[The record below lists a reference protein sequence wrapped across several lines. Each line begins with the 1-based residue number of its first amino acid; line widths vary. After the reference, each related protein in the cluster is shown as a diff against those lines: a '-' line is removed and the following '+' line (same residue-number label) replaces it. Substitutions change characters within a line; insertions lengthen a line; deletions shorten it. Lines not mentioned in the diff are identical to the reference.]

1 MTGKKISES
10 VKNDIIHLYRHTGET
25 TSTLAE
31 RYGVSNSTI
40 SRLLKSTLAEDEYEV
55 LIASKRAARVPATDG
70 AKSAPESRLE
80 TVVTEPVKEPE
91 LETVV
96 TEPVKEPEL
105 EVVQSPPTLAP
116 KRERRSITT
125 TSVQKYTPAPIE
137 AAKQVLEPAPAE
149 ENIPPVPKRKINVI
163 PAASQSEPLSIP
175 QSPQSETSS
184 SIEAYDEVTSAEN
197 SALVAEMLGEDLL
210 DEAEDNEDLEDE
222 DLDYLDDDDDDEP
235 ETPVIIKRRSSTG
248 ALVQVLPLSEATLP
262 KTCYLVIDRASE
274 LITRPLR
281 EFGDLGQIPAQ
292 EVHQKTLPVFDNHR
306 VARRFSTKRDRV
318 IKIPDSRMLQK
329 ARYHLQAKGI
339 TRLLVDGQVYSLY
352 LN

>member
-25 TSTLAE
+25 TSTLAD

-55 LIASKRAARVPATDG
+55 LIASKRAARVPGVDG
-70 AKSAPESRLE
+70 AKPTPEPQE
-80 TVVTEPVKEPE
+80 PEIVVAAEPE
-91 LETVV
+91 LEIV
-96 TEPVKEPEL
+96 P
-105 EVVQSPPTLAP
+105 SPP
-116 KRERRSITT
+116 KRQRRSAK
-125 TSVQKYTPAPIE
+125 STPQVESQPLIAEIE
-137 AAKQVLEPAPAE
+137 QVVPAVE
-149 ENIPPVPKRKINVI
+149 RENSTPVLPKKKIIPNPVPIGG
-163 PAASQSEPLSIP
+163 EPLP
-175 QSPQSETSS
+175 R
-184 SIEAYDEVTSAEN
+184 IEEAQLEEVDRAEPYDEVTNAEN
-197 SALVAEMLGEDLL
+197 SALVAQMLGEDLL
-210 DEAEDNEDLEDE
+210 DEADDNEELDEDE
-222 DLDYLDDDDDDEP
+222 DLDYLDDEDDEP
-235 ETPVIIKRRSSTG
+235 ETPVLVKRRSASG

-262 KTCYLVIDRASE
+262 RTCYLVIDRASE

-292 EVHQKTLPVFDNHR
+292 EVHQKTLPIFDNHR